1 MISQRYHRSEDKN
14 SQDFQLQRID
24 GGNIMT
30 YNENQATSWTKDI
43 LKELIEGKLDPEKIK
58 DIQSKR
64 KDEDRFEKMLE
75 IEQERVSW
83 PERIVAPLAEYLYI
97 VLKKGQMITKCSC
110 GYEFGDYKENWKL
123 NALVY
128 ERNPRDGEIYAG
140 PRGGN
145 PNWMIL
151 REFYCPG
158 CGTQLE
164 VEALPPGFPVLF
176 DAQLDIEGFYAERPE
191 LREKVFGE

>member
-1 MISQRYHRSEDKN
+1 MADEKQ
-14 SQDFQLQRID
+14 
-24 GGNIMT
+24 T
-30 YNENQATSWTKDI
+30 TSWPMDI
-43 LKELIEGKLDPEKIK
+43 LRDLIEGRLDPEKIK

-64 KDEDRFEKMLE
+64 KDEDRFEKILE
-75 IEQERVSW
+75 LEQKRVPW
-83 PERIVAPLAEYLYI
+83 KEKVIVPLAEHLYV
-97 VLKKGQMITKCSC
+97 VLKKGQKIVKCSC
-110 GYEFGDYKENWKL
+110 GYEFGDCRQNWKL

-128 ERNPRDGEIYAG
+128 ERNPQDGEIYDG

-164 VEALPPGFPVLF
+164 VENLPPGYPILF
-176 DAQLDIEGFYAERPE
+176 DAQLDIDGFYAGRPE
-191 LREKVFGE
+191 LRKKVFGD